1 MRSLINNGSYC
12 RLWAIGASSTTM
24 RWSETVALGAY
35 VFNVTN
41 SPFAVSLT
49 LFFRMIPMLLF
60 GMFIGALGDRISRKL
75 ILVISFI
82 ILSIVYLIL
91 GILVILEILEV
102 WHIYVGAGIAGLVWA
117 TDFPIR
123 RSMIGDVLPANQV
136 GTGLG
141 LDMATSNFARVP
153 GPFLAGVFL
162 STIGI
167 ESVYFMGSGLYVVAT
182 ITAIS
187 LNYKPSGPETHKVN
201 PAKAILRGLKYV
213 KHDPIIM
220 TVLAITAI
228 MNLFAFPYQGMVPVI
243 ARDTLHINA
252 FLLGILVSTEG
263 LGATLGAL
271 WVASRAKP
279 SQYTRIY
286 FWGSIIFLI
295 AVIGFSRVPWY
306 GVALPLLFIGGFGMS
321 GFATMQS
328 IIVISKTPST
338 VRSSVL
344 GVLAVTIG
352 TGPIAALYMGALA
365 QVLNAPTAVLIIT
378 TCGILMMGI
387 TVILSPNFLKLRE
400 LKPLKTIDDFQ

>member
-1 MRSLINNGSYC
+1 MRSVINNGSYR

-60 GMFIGALGDRISRKL
+60 GIFVGVLGDRISRKL

-82 ILSIVYLIL
+82 ILSIVYFIL
-91 GILVILEILEV
+91 GILVILGMIEV
-102 WHIYVGAGIAGLVWA
+102 WHIYVGAGISGLVWA

-123 RSMIGDVLPANQV
+123 RSMIGDVLTVDQV

-153 GPFLAGVFL
+153 GPFLAGIFL

-167 ESVYFMGSGLYVVAT
+167 ESIYFMGSGLYVIAT
-182 ITAIS
+182 IITIS
-187 LNYKPSGPETHKVN
+187 LNYRPSEQGTHKVN
-201 PAKAILRGLKYV
+201 PTKAILQGLKHV
-213 KHDPIIM
+213 RRDPVIL
-220 TVLAITAI
+220 TVLVITAI

-243 ARDTLHINA
+243 ARDTLHINF

-263 LGATLGAL
+263 LGATLGAF

-286 FWGSIIFLI
+286 FWGSVIFLC
-295 AVIGFSRVPWY
+295 AVIVFSRVPWY
-306 GVALPLLFIGGFGMS
+306 GAALPLLFIAGLGMS

-328 IIVISKTPST
+328 IIVISATPST

-352 TGPIAALYMGALA
+352 TGPIAALYMGAVA
-365 QVLNAPTAVLIIT
+365 QTLSAPTAVLIIG
-378 TCGILMMGI
+378 TCGALMMGI
-387 TVILSPNFLKLRE
+387 TAILSRNFLKLRKIE
-400 LKPLKTIDDFQ
+400 PLKT